1 MNASTDISLV
11 LNEKAAGEAGEED
24 AGYAPCATAMGAIIL
39 ALGALAF

>member
-11 LNEKAAGEAGEED
+11 LNEKAAEEED
-24 AGYAPCATAMGAIIL
+24 AGYAPYAAAMGAITL